1 MGHEDVVLG
10 VVVEMIHDQIDPGS
24 MHGMRGYPLDSY
36 VELLFAEGLQALSDA
51 SSPIAVFL
59 IYFFDFCAGC
69 STDSVNGFEH
79 SLFDRPDFTTA
90 GCNVFLNEIVQFPL
104 RPQTELNKLLEALTV
119 VLRCQEF
126 EIGS

>member
-36 VELLFAEGLQALSDA
+36 VELLFVEGLQALSDA

-59 IYFFDFCAGC
+59 IYFFDFFAPDAAQTL
-69 STDSVNGFEH
+69 SMDS
-79 SLFDRPDFTTA
+79 SILFS
-90 GCNVFLNEIVQFPL
+90 
-104 RPQTELNKLLEALTV
+104 
-119 VLRCQEF
+119 
-126 EIGS
+126 IGRI